1 MFIGNLPL
9 SITEETIWEFFGSC
23 GQVTN
28 VRIVRDK
35 TTNLG
40 KGFGYVTFAD
50 KSTIELAL
58 QLAGTDCGGRP
69 IRINKCTKEGFH
81 KETQLFK
88 EKKKQMQESAITD
101 DKSTQKQPLG
111 VIKSFKQ
118 NTGMMTKPAIAAKNN
133 STGGPRKPVRIIKPT
148 ERTMHGASVR
158 KPIFNKSKR
167 PTK

>member
-1 MFIGNLPL
+1 VFIGNLPL
-9 SITEETIWEFFGSC
+9 SISEETIWEFFGSC
-23 GQVTN
+23 GQVIN

-88 EKKKQMQESAITD
+88 EKKKQMIEAANTD
-101 DKSTQKQPLG
+101 GNSTQKQPLG

-118 NTGMMTKPAIAAKNN
+118 NTDKVTKPAFAAKNK
-133 STGGPRKPVRIIKPT
+133 SFDGPRKPVRIVKPT
-148 ERTMHGASVR
+148 ERNMPGVSIR
-158 KPIFNKSKR
+158 KPIHNKFKR
-167 PTK
+167 TTK